1 MFVQFLKKYVLQ
13 QYFLYYCRRKH
24 QSTSSLQYF
33 FCSFF
38 SDIVI
43 YKLDL
48 SLLTLKFQS
57 SSRDKFILGFRLWF
71 VRFWMLWMLV
81 PGKKKG
87 FFYKKNYCIQLNKSN
102 LGNILPGW
110 KMMKAS
116 SKHFFQSVQEQQ
128 HKGKKK
134 ERKKNN
140 NCKAF

>member
-1 MFVQFLKKYVLQ
+1 MFFNNTFYITVAESINQLHLCNIFSVPFSQ
-13 QYFLYYCRRKH
+13 
-24 QSTSSLQYF
+24 TSLFISL
-33 FCSFF
+33 
-38 SDIVI
+38 I
-43 YKLDL
+43 YLFWP
-48 SLLTLKFQS
+48 LKFQS
-57 SSRDKFILGFRLWF
+57 SSRDKFILGFRLCF

-87 FFYKKNYCIQLNKSN
+87 VFFKKNYCIQLNKSN
-102 LGNILPGW
+102 VGNILPGW